1 MTRTPFK
8 FLDAYGKDDTEIFFG
23 REEEVESLYQMSYQ
37 TNLML
42 VYGVSGTGKTSLVQC
57 GLSGKFESSD
67 LFDITIRRKNN
78 INDSFCEELK
88 KHDLEKSF
96 DADFTPDQMIHS
108 LYLDYLRPIYL
119 IFDQF
124 EELFI
129 LGNPQEEALFVK
141 TIKKILSAELPCKI
155 IVVIREEYL
164 GHLSGFEKVVPQIFD
179 KRLRVEPMSRGNAR
193 RVIVK
198 TLENDQIKVTLS
210 NEQVADTI
218 IDKVTEGMGRV
229 QLTYLQVFLDKL
241 YRVAVLRGGDK
252 IVFDQELVNEVGRI
266 EDVLRDFLDEQLD
279 VFAQEVDNKEIG
291 LKWLKLFVSEKGTK
305 IPIKRQDI
313 ERAMPELGRIKHFNY
328 LQFFVNRRILR
339 PLDSDQYELIH
350 DSIALKLSQT
360 KTVGVPMPL
369 QVPPQQL
376 PANPFLSFAPYG
388 EEMAELFF
396 GRDKEVRELFDKV
409 INDTAVRS
417 TLVFGPIGV
426 GKTSLLRAGLIPRV
440 RQLFRTAYLALNKE
454 VIDLPLFVDILKN
467 PPNDQE
473 LPRFL
478 ELFFGADAQKLN
490 PEERK
495 ILVIDQLEEVFIWVT
510 ETAQLESFYSHL
522 KHLISGNQNCDLVLV
537 IRDEFFANLQDLESF
552 IPGILEEQMRVKHLD
567 RTSAAE
573 VVRRNLHFA
582 KIELENEDVMERI
595 LQNVLDGDGKKINL
609 TFLQLYMHK
618 LLNV

>member
-8 FLDAYGKDDTEIFFG
+8 FLDAYGKADTEIFFG
-23 REEEVESLYQMSYQ
+23 REEEVESLYQMSFQ

-57 GLSGKFESSD
+57 GLAGKFESSD

-78 INDSFCEELK
+78 LNDSFCDELK

-96 DADFTPDQMIHS
+96 EDGFAPDQMIHS

-129 LGNPQEEALFVK
+129 LGSPQEEALFVK
-141 TIKKILSAELPCKI
+141 TIKKLLAAELPCKI
-155 IVVIREEYL
+155 IIVIREEYL
-164 GHLSGFEKVVPQIFD
+164 GHLSSFEKVVPQIFD
-179 KRLRVEPMSRGNAR
+179 KRLRVEPMSRNNAR
-193 RVIVK
+193 RVIVN
-198 TLENDQIKVTLS
+198 TLQNDKIHVTLS

-241 YRVAVLRGGDK
+241 YRVAALRGGSE
-252 IVFDQELVNEVGRI
+252 IVFDNELVNDVGRI

-279 VFAQEVDNKEIG
+279 VFAQEVDTKELG
-291 LKWLKLFVSEKGTK
+291 LKWLKLFVSDKGTK
-305 IPIKRQDI
+305 IPIKRQDV

-328 LQFFVNRRILR
+328 LQFFVNHRILR

-360 KTVGVPMPL
+360 KTAGVPMPL
-369 QVPPQQL
+369 QVPAQQL
-376 PANPFLSFAPYG
+376 PANPFLNFAPYG
-388 EEMAELFF
+388 PEMAELFF
-396 GRDKEVRELFDKV
+396 GRDKEIRELFDKV

-440 RQLFRTAYLALNKE
+440 QQLFRTAYLALSRE
-454 VIDLPLFVDILKN
+454 MFDSPLFSELFLG
-467 PPNDQE
+467 PPNKKE
-473 LPRFL
+473 APRLL
-478 ELFFGADAQKLN
+478 ELFFGADVAKIN
-490 PEERK
+490 TEERK
-495 ILVIDQLEEVFIWVT
+495 ILVLDQLEEVFIWVT
-510 ETAQLESFYSHL
+510 ETAQLEFFYRHL
-522 KHLISGNQNCDLVLV
+522 AQLIDGTQNCDLVLV

-552 IPGILEEQMRVKHLD
+552 IPGILEEQMRVKPLD
-567 RTSAAE
+567 RFSAAE
-573 VVRRNLHFA
+573 VIRRNLHFA
-582 KIELENEDVMERI
+582 KVDLDNEQVMDRI
-595 LQNVLDGDGKKINL
+595 LQNVTEGDGKVNL

-618 LLNV
+618 LLIA

>member
-8 FLDAYGKDDTEIFFG
+8 FLDAYGKADTEIFFG
-23 REEEVESLYQMSYQ
+23 REEEVESLYQMSFQ

-57 GLSGKFESSD
+57 GLAGKFESSD

-78 INDSFCEELK
+78 LNDSFCDELK

-96 DADFTPDQMIHS
+96 EDGFAPDQMIHS

-129 LGNPQEEALFVK
+129 LGSPQEEALFVK
-141 TIKKILSAELPCKI
+141 TIKKLLAAELPCKI
-155 IVVIREEYL
+155 IIVIREEYL
-164 GHLSGFEKVVPQIFD
+164 GHLSSFEKVVPQIFD
-179 KRLRVEPMSRGNAR
+179 KRLRVEPMSRNNAR
-193 RVIVK
+193 RVIVN
-198 TLENDQIKVTLS
+198 TLQNDKIHVTLS

-241 YRVAVLRGGDK
+241 YRVAALRGGSE
-252 IVFDQELVNEVGRI
+252 IVFDNELVNDVGRI

-279 VFAQEVDNKEIG
+279 VFAQEVDTKELG
-291 LKWLKLFVSEKGTK
+291 LKWLKLFVSDKGTK
-305 IPIKRQDI
+305 IPIKRQDV

-328 LQFFVNRRILR
+328 LQFFVNHRILR

-360 KTVGVPMPL
+360 KTAGVPMPL
-369 QVPPQQL
+369 QVPAQQL
-376 PANPFLSFAPYG
+376 PANPFLNFAPYG
-388 EEMAELFF
+388 PEMAELFF
-396 GRDKEVRELFDKV
+396 GRDKEIRELFDKV

-417 TLVFGPIGV
+417 TLVFGPIAV

-440 RQLFRTAYLALNKE
+440 QQLFRTAYLALSRE
-454 VIDLPLFVDILKN
+454 MFDSPLFSELFLG
-467 PPNDQE
+467 PPNKKE
-473 LPRFL
+473 APRLL
-478 ELFFGADAQKLN
+478 ELFFGADVAKIN
-490 PEERK
+490 TEERK
-495 ILVIDQLEEVFIWVT
+495 ILVLDQLEEVFIWVT
-510 ETAQLESFYSHL
+510 ETAQLEFFYRHL
-522 KHLISGNQNCDLVLV
+522 AQLIDGTQNCDLVLV

-552 IPGILEEQMRVKHLD
+552 IPGILEEQMRVKPLD
-567 RTSAAE
+567 RFSAAE
-573 VVRRNLHFA
+573 VIRRNLHFA
-582 KIELENEDVMERI
+582 KVDLDNEQVMDRI
-595 LQNVLDGDGKKINL
+595 LQNVTEGDGKVNL

-618 LLNV
+618 LLIA

>member
-8 FLDAYGKDDTEIFFG
+8 FLDAYGKADTEIFFG
-23 REEEVESLYQMSYQ
+23 REEEVESLYQMSFQ

-57 GLSGKFESSD
+57 GLAGKFESSD

-78 INDSFCEELK
+78 LNDSFCEELK
-88 KHDLEKSF
+88 KHDLEQSF
-96 DADFTPDQMIHS
+96 EDAFTPDQMIHS

-129 LGNPQEEALFVK
+129 LGNPPEETLFVK

-155 IVVIREEYL
+155 IIVIREEYL
-164 GHLSGFEKVVPQIFD
+164 GNLSGFEKAVPQIFD

-193 RVIVK
+193 RVIVN
-198 TLENDQIKVTLS
+198 TLQSDQVKVTLT

-241 YRVAVLRGGDK
+241 YRVAALRTGGK
-252 IVFDQELVNEVGRI
+252 IVFDNELVNDVGRI

-279 VFAQEVDNKEIG
+279 VFAQEVDTKELG
-291 LKWLKLFVSEKGTK
+291 LKWLKLFVSDKGTK
-305 IPIKRQDI
+305 VPIKRQNV
-313 ERAMPELGRIKHFNY
+313 ERAMPELGRIKHANY
-328 LQFFVNRRILR
+328 FLFFVNRRILR

-360 KTVGVPMPL
+360 KTAGVPMPL
-369 QVPPQQL
+369 QVPAQQL
-376 PANPFLSFAPYG
+376 PANPFLNFAPYT

-396 GRDKEVRELFDKV
+396 GRDKEIRELFDKV

-426 GKTSLLRAGLIPRV
+426 GKTSLLRAGLIPRAK
-440 RQLFRTAYLALNKE
+440 QLFRTAYLALSRE
-454 VIDLPLFVDILKN
+454 LFELPLFSALLLG
-467 PPNDQE
+467 PPNKKE
-473 LPRFL
+473 PPRLL
-478 ELFFGADAQKLN
+478 EVFFGEEAKKISVD
-490 PEERK
+490 ERK
-495 ILVIDQLEEVFIWVT
+495 ILVIDQLEELFIWVT
-510 ETAQLESFYSHL
+510 ETAQLEFFYGHL
-522 KHLISGNQNCDLVLV
+522 AHLIDGTQNCDLVLV

-552 IPGILEEQMRVKHLD
+552 IPDILEEQMRVKHLD
-567 RTSAAE
+567 RFGAAE
-573 VVRRNLHFA
+573 VVRRNLNFA
-582 KIELENEDVMERI
+582 KIELEDEKVMERI
-595 LQNVLDGDGKKINL
+595 LQNVTEGDGKMNL

-618 LLNV
+618 LLRI

>member
-8 FLDAYGKDDTEIFFG
+8 FLDAYGKADTEIFFG
-23 REEEVESLYQMSYQ
+23 REEEVESLYQMSFQ

-57 GLSGKFESSD
+57 GLAGKFESSD

-78 INDSFCEELK
+78 LNDSFAEELK

-96 DADFTPDQMIHS
+96 EDGFAPDQMIHS

-129 LGNPQEEALFVK
+129 LGSPQEEALFVK
-141 TIKKILSAELPCKI
+141 TIKKLLAAELPCKI
-155 IVVIREEYL
+155 IIVIREEYL
-164 GHLSGFEKVVPQIFD
+164 GHLSSFEKIVPQIFD
-179 KRLRVEPMSRGNAR
+179 KRLRVEPMSRNNAR
-193 RVIVK
+193 RVIVN
-198 TLENDQIKVTLS
+198 TLQNDKIHVTLS

-241 YRVAVLRGGDK
+241 YRVAALRGGTE
-252 IVFDQELVNEVGRI
+252 IIFDNELVNDVGRI

-279 VFAQEVDNKEIG
+279 VFAQEVDTKELG
-291 LKWLKLFVSEKGTK
+291 LKWLKLFVSDKGTK
-305 IPIKRQDI
+305 IPIKRQDV

-328 LQFFVNRRILR
+328 LQFFVNHRILR

-360 KTVGVPMPL
+360 KTAGIPMPL
-369 QVPPQQL
+369 QVPAQQL
-376 PANPFLSFAPYG
+376 PANPFLNFAPYG
-388 EEMAELFF
+388 PEMAELFF
-396 GRDKEVRELFDKV
+396 GRDKEIRELFDKV

-440 RQLFRTAYLALNKE
+440 QQLFRTAYLALSRE
-454 VIDLPLFVDILKN
+454 MFDSTLFSELFLG
-467 PPNDQE
+467 PPNKKE
-473 LPRFL
+473 APRLL
-478 ELFFGADAQKLN
+478 ELFFGADAASIN
-490 PEERK
+490 TEERK
-495 ILVIDQLEEVFIWVT
+495 ILVLDQLEEVFIWVT
-510 ETAQLESFYSHL
+510 ETVQLEFFYRHL
-522 KHLISGNQNCDLVLV
+522 AYLIDGTQNCDLVLV

-552 IPGILEEQMRVKHLD
+552 IPGILEEQMRVKPLD
-567 RTSAAE
+567 RFSAAE
-573 VVRRNLHFA
+573 VIRRNLHFA
-582 KIELENEDVMERI
+582 KIDLDNEQVMDRL
-595 LQNVLDGDGKKINL
+595 LQNVTEGDGKINL

-618 LLNV
+618 LLIA

>member
-1 MTRTPFK
+1 MTRSPFK
-8 FLDAYGKDDTEIFFG
+8 FLDAYGKADTEIFFG
-23 REEEVESLYQMSYQ
+23 REEEVESLYQMSFQ

-42 VYGVSGTGKTSLVQC
+42 IYGVSGTGKTSLVQC
-57 GLSGKFESSD
+57 GLAGKFESSD

-78 INDSFCEELK
+78 LNDSFQEELK

-96 DADFTPDQMIHS
+96 EAEFAPDQMIHS

-129 LGNPQEEALFVK
+129 LGSAQEEALFVK

-155 IVVIREEYL
+155 LIVIREEYL
-164 GHLSGFEKVVPQIFD
+164 GHLSSFEKVVPQIFD

-193 RVIVK
+193 RVIVN
-198 TLENDQIKVTLS
+198 TLQNKAVDVTLS
-210 NEQVADTI
+210 NEQVADNI

-252 IVFDQELVNEVGRI
+252 IVFDQELVNDVGRI

-279 VFAQEVDNKEIG
+279 VFAQEVDARELG

-305 IPIKRQDI
+305 IPIKRQDV
-313 ERAMPELGRIKHFNY
+313 ERAMPELGRLKHFNY

-360 KTVGVPMPL
+360 KTAGVPMPL
-369 QVPPQQL
+369 QVPARQL
-376 PANPFLSFAPYG
+376 PANPFLNFAAYRP
-388 EEMAELFF
+388 EMAELFF
-396 GRDKEVRELFDKV
+396 GRDKEIRELFDRV

-426 GKTSLLRAGLIPRV
+426 GKTSLVCAGLLPRV
-440 RQLFRTAYLALNKE
+440 QQLFRTAYLALSRE
-454 VIDLPLFVDILKN
+454 LFDTPVFSDLFLE
-467 PPNDQE
+467 PPQSTE
-473 LPRFL
+473 TPRLL
-478 ELFFGADAQKLN
+478 ELFFGEDAQKIN

-495 ILVIDQLEEVFIWVT
+495 ILILDQLEEIFIWVT
-510 ETAQLESFYSHL
+510 ESAQLEYFYRHL
-522 KHLISGNQNCDLVLV
+522 AQLIDGTQNCDLVLV
-537 IRDEFFANLQDLESF
+537 IRDEFFASLQDLESF
-552 IPGILEEQMRVKHLD
+552 MPGILEEQMRVKHLD
-567 RTSAAE
+567 RFAAAE
-573 VVRRNLHFA
+573 VIRRNLHYA
-582 KIELENEDVMERI
+582 KVDVENEQVMERI
-595 LQNVLDGDGKKINL
+595 LQNVTEGDGRINL

-618 LLNV
+618 LLNT

>member
-8 FLDAYGKDDTEIFFG
+8 FLDAYGKADTEIFFG
-23 REEEVESLYQMSYQ
+23 REEEVESLYQMSFQ

-57 GLSGKFESSD
+57 GLAGKFESSD
-67 LFDITIRRKNN
+67 LFDITIRRKTNL
-78 INDSFCEELK
+78 NDSFCDELK

-96 DADFTPDQMIHS
+96 EDGFAPDQMIHS

-129 LGNPQEEALFVK
+129 LGSPQEEALFVK
-141 TIKKILSAELPCKI
+141 TIKKLLAAELPCKI
-155 IVVIREEYL
+155 IIVIREEYL
-164 GHLSGFEKVVPQIFD
+164 GHLSSFEKVVPQIFD
-179 KRLRVEPMSRGNAR
+179 KRLRVEPMSRNNAR
-193 RVIVK
+193 RVIVN
-198 TLENDQIKVTLS
+198 TLQNDKIHVTLS

-241 YRVAVLRGGDK
+241 YRVAALRGGSE
-252 IVFDQELVNEVGRI
+252 IIFDNELVNDVGRI

-279 VFAQEVDNKEIG
+279 VFAQEVDTKELG
-291 LKWLKLFVSEKGTK
+291 LKWLKLFVSDKGTK
-305 IPIKRQDI
+305 IPIKRQDV

-328 LQFFVNRRILR
+328 LQFFVNHRILR

-360 KTVGVPMPL
+360 KTAGVPMPL
-369 QVPPQQL
+369 NVPAQNL
-376 PANPFLSFAPYG
+376 PANPFLNFAPYG
-388 EEMAELFF
+388 SEMAELFF
-396 GRDKEVRELFDKV
+396 GRDREIRELFDKV
-409 INDTAVRS
+409 INDTAVRT

-440 RQLFRTAYLALNKE
+440 QQLFRTGYLALSRE
-454 VIDLPLFVDILKN
+454 MFDSPLFLELILG
-467 PPNDQE
+467 PPNKQE
-473 LPRFL
+473 APRLL
-478 ELFFGADAQKLN
+478 ELFFGADTAKIN
-490 PEERK
+490 TEERK
-495 ILVIDQLEEVFIWVT
+495 ILVLDQLEEVFIWVT
-510 ETAQLESFYSHL
+510 ETAQLEFFYRHL
-522 KHLISGNQNCDLVLV
+522 AHLIDGTQNCDLVLV

-552 IPGILEEQMRVKHLD
+552 IPGILEEQMRVKPLD
-567 RTSAAE
+567 RFSAAE
-573 VVRRNLHFA
+573 VIRRNLHFA
-582 KIELENEDVMERI
+582 KVELDNEQVMEGI
-595 LQNVLDGDGKKINL
+595 LQNVTEGDGKINL

-618 LLNV
+618 LLIA

>member
-8 FLDAYGKDDTEIFFG
+8 FLDAYGKADTEIFFG
-23 REEEVESLYQMSYQ
+23 REEEVESLYQMSFQ

-57 GLSGKFESSD
+57 GLAGKFESSD

-78 INDSFCEELK
+78 LNDAFCDELK

-96 DADFTPDQMIHS
+96 EDDFSPDQMIHS

-129 LGNPQEEALFVK
+129 LGAQQEEALFVK
-141 TIKKILSAELPCKI
+141 TIKKLLAAELPCKI
-155 IVVIREEYL
+155 IIVIREEYL
-164 GHLSGFEKVVPQIFD
+164 GHLSSFEKAVPQIFD
-179 KRLRVEPMSRGNAR
+179 KRLRVEPMSRNNAR
-193 RVIVK
+193 RVIVN
-198 TLENDQIKVTLS
+198 TLQNEKIHVTLS

-241 YRVAVLRGGDK
+241 YRVAALRGGSE
-252 IVFDQELVNEVGRI
+252 IVFDNELVNDVGRI

-279 VFAQEVDNKEIG
+279 VFAQEVDTKELG
-291 LKWLKLFVSEKGTK
+291 LKWLKLFVSDKGTK
-305 IPIKRQDI
+305 IPIKRQDV
-313 ERAMPELGRIKHFNY
+313 ERAMPELGRLKHFNY

-360 KTVGVPMPL
+360 KTAGVPMPL
-369 QVPPQQL
+369 QVPAQQL
-376 PANPFLSFAPYG
+376 PANPFLNFAPYG
-388 EEMAELFF
+388 QEMAELFF
-396 GRDKEVRELFDKV
+396 GRDKEIRELFDKV

-440 RQLFRTAYLALNKE
+440 QQLFRTAYLALSRE
-454 VIDLPLFVDILKN
+454 MFDSPLFSELFLG
-467 PPNDQE
+467 PPNKKE
-473 LPRFL
+473 SPRL
-478 ELFFGADAQKLN
+478 MELFFGADAAKIN
-490 PEERK
+490 TEERK
-495 ILVIDQLEEVFIWVT
+495 ILVLDQLEEVFIWVT
-510 ETAQLESFYSHL
+510 ETVQLEFFYRHL
-522 KHLISGNQNCDLVLV
+522 AHLIDGMQNCDLVLV

-567 RTSAAE
+567 RFAAAE
-573 VVRRNLHFA
+573 VIRRNLYFA
-582 KIELENEDVMERI
+582 KIELDNEQVMERI
-595 LQNVLDGDGKKINL
+595 LQNVTEGDGKINL

-618 LLNV
+618 LLIA

>member
-8 FLDAYGKDDTEIFFG
+8 FLDAYGKADTEIFFG
-23 REEEVESLYQMSYQ
+23 REEEVESLYQMSFQ

-57 GLSGKFESSD
+57 GLAGKFESSD

-78 INDSFCEELK
+78 LNDSFCEELK
-88 KHDLEKSF
+88 KHDLEQSF
-96 DADFTPDQMIHS
+96 ETGFTPDQMIHS

-129 LGNPQEEALFVK
+129 LGNPPEETLFVK

-155 IVVIREEYL
+155 IIVIREEYL
-164 GHLSGFEKVVPQIFD
+164 GHLSGFEKSVPQIFD

-193 RVIVK
+193 RVIVN
-198 TLENDQIKVTLS
+198 TLQSEQVKVTLS

-241 YRVAVLRGGDK
+241 YRVAALRTGGK
-252 IVFDQELVNEVGRI
+252 IVFDHELVNDVGRI

-279 VFAQEVDNKEIG
+279 VFAQEVDSKELG
-291 LKWLKLFVSEKGTK
+291 LKWLKLFVSDKGTK
-305 IPIKRQDI
+305 IPIKRQDV
-313 ERAMPELGRIKHFNY
+313 ERAMPELGRIKHANY
-328 LQFFVNRRILR
+328 FLFFVNRRILR

-360 KTVGVPMPL
+360 KTAGVPMPL
-369 QVPPQQL
+369 QVPAQQL
-376 PANPFLSFAPYG
+376 PANPFLNFAPYS

-396 GRDKEVRELFDKV
+396 GRDKEIRELFDKV

-426 GKTSLLRAGLIPRV
+426 GKTSLLRAGLIPRAK
-440 RQLFRTAYLALNKE
+440 QLFRTAYLALSRE
-454 VIDLPLFVDILKN
+454 LFELPLFSELFLG
-467 PPNDQE
+467 PPNKKDP
-473 LPRFL
+473 PRLL
-478 ELFFGADAQKLN
+478 ELFFGEEAKKIGA
-490 PEERK
+490 EERK

-510 ETAQLESFYSHL
+510 ETAQLEFFYRHL
-522 KHLISGNQNCDLVLV
+522 AHLIDGTHNCDLILV

-567 RTSAAE
+567 RFGAAE
-573 VVRRNLHFA
+573 VVRRNLNFA
-582 KIELENEDVMERI
+582 KIELEDEQVMERI
-595 LQNVLDGDGKKINL
+595 LQNVTEGDGKVNL

-618 LLNV
+618 LLRI

>member
-57 GLSGKFESSD
+57 GLAGKFESSD

-78 INDSFCEELK
+78 LNDSFCEELK

-96 DADFTPDQMIHS
+96 EVDFAPDQMIHS

-155 IVVIREEYL
+155 IIVIREEYL
-164 GHLSGFEKVVPQIFD
+164 GHLSGFEKIVPQIFD

-313 ERAMPELGRIKHFNY
+313 ERAMPELGRLKHFNY

-376 PANPFLSFAPYG
+376 PANPFLSFAPYH

-409 INDTAVRS
+409 VNDTAVRS

-426 GKTSLLRAGLIPRV
+426 GKTSLVRAGLIPRV
-440 RQLFRTAYLALNKE
+440 RQLFRTAYLALSKE
-454 VIDLPLFVDILKN
+454 VIDLPLFEETLKN

-510 ETAQLESFYSHL
+510 EPAQLESFYRHL
-522 KHLISGNQNCDLVLV
+522 KQLISGGQNCDLVLV
-537 IRDEFFANLQDLESF
+537 IRDEFFANLQDLESI

-567 RTSAAE
+567 QPSASE
-573 VVRRNLHFA
+573 VIRRNLHFA
-582 KIELENEDVMERI
+582 KIEVESEQVMENI
-595 LQNVLDGDGKKINL
+595 LNNVTDADSKKINL